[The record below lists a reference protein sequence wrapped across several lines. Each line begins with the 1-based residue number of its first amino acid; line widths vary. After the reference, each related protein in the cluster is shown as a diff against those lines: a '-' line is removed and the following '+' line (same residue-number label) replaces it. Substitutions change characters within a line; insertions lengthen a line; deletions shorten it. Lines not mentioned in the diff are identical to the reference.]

1 MGVFSTAMASMVMFY
16 LTKVAGPT
24 FVSLTHYVLP
34 VYVVILG
41 SFLLKEDIHL
51 YQIIGM
57 FVILAGI
64 VLTRIG
70 SNKLAKSLINILHS
84 TFSKNKLQPEVFL
97 TSADRS
103 DGIDLLFKGIDS
115 VNNVFVNDGT
125 LINKRNNRLKNRVFQ
140 IVKDQLLDE
149 FWTSKK
155 IESLNKSIK
164 NMNITHDSP
173 FKIAKLMIDEK
184 K

>member
-1 MGVFSTAMASMVMFY
+1 MGVFSTAMASMVMFN

-41 SFLLKEDIHL
+41 SLLKEDIHL

-70 SNKLAKSLINILHS
+70 SNKLAN
-84 TFSKNKLQPEVFL
+84 
-97 TSADRS
+97 
-103 DGIDLLFKGIDS
+103 
-115 VNNVFVNDGT
+115 
-125 LINKRNNRLKNRVFQ
+125 
-140 IVKDQLLDE
+140 
-149 FWTSKK
+149 
-155 IESLNKSIK
+155 
-164 NMNITHDSP
+164 
-173 FKIAKLMIDEK
+173 
-184 K
+184 

>member
-1 MGVFSTAMASMVMFY
+1 MGVFSTAMVSMVMFN

-64 VLTRIG
+64 VLNEDS
-70 SNKLAKSLINILHS
+70 SNKLAN
-84 TFSKNKLQPEVFL
+84 
-97 TSADRS
+97 
-103 DGIDLLFKGIDS
+103 
-115 VNNVFVNDGT
+115 
-125 LINKRNNRLKNRVFQ
+125 
-140 IVKDQLLDE
+140 
-149 FWTSKK
+149 
-155 IESLNKSIK
+155 
-164 NMNITHDSP
+164 
-173 FKIAKLMIDEK
+173 
-184 K
+184 